1 MHLMSDPQDVP
12 LTTTRLLLEPL
23 VVAHAQSLYPLL
35 QDERLYSYI
44 PYLPQEPPTSVD
56 TLAAR
61 YRRLAARHAPDGQ
74 HIWLNWAARL
84 RAGQPYEPYEP
95 YVGGV

>member
-1 MHLMSDPQDVP
+1 MS
-12 LTTTRLLLEPL
+12 
-23 VVAHAQSLYPLL
+23 ASI
-35 QDERLYSYI
+35 SYI

-95 YVGGV
+95 YEPYVGGV

>member
-35 QDERLYSYI
+35 QDERLYKLH
-44 PYLPQEPPTSVD
+44 PLPPSGATDLGGHACRPLPPPRGTPCSGRTAHLVELGC
-56 TLAAR
+56 TPARRAA
-61 YRRLAARHAPDGQ
+61 L
-74 HIWLNWAARL
+74 
-84 RAGQPYEPYEP
+84 
-95 YVGGV
+95 